1 MMSIKMLSDQISR
14 LEQLEVEDYRDGSE
28 YLAALVTGD
37 MLNQGPKECEMYANE
52 CLAYLKNVLI
62 PKMEELSF
70 EFKFLFHRIY
80 PTGSYY
86 DGLRNVS
93 DLRSTELD
101 INIVLS
107 TLTPTMQ
114 EYIKNEDIKI
124 INNEQVS
131 NGFVQILCHERC
143 VQCLQQKEGR
153 QFNAKT
159 IFKKMAIDKNI
170 KAQLNEPKYFLHPNK
185 TLSWFCKLVKHATRT
200 ITHQELVKFSSF
212 TQVPK
217 FLNR

>member
-1 MMSIKMLSDQISR
+1 MNSEQINLPWK
-14 LEQLEVEDYRDGSE
+14 LELEDYKDGSE

-52 CLAYLKNVLI
+52 CIAYLKNVLI

-93 DLRSTELD
+93 DWRSTELD

-114 EYIKNEDIKI
+114 RYIKNEDIEI
-124 INNEQVS
+124 INNEQVP
-131 NGFVQILCHERC
+131 NGFVKILCHERC

-153 QFNAKT
+153 QFNASA
-159 IFKKMAIDKNI
+159 IFKKITIDINI
-170 KAQLNEPKYFLHPNK
+170 KAHSNEP
-185 TLSWFCKLVKHATRT
+185 
-200 ITHQELVKFSSF
+200 
-212 TQVPK
+212 
-217 FLNR
+217 